1 MAKKVVEQ
9 KSKLK
14 KNLIVFYDYW
24 NSKNYFL
31 LFLGI
36 IVLTLGYFLMSIGPW
51 DNFLSLDVSPV
62 VLLIAYLIIIPLA
75 VLLNFK
81 KSE

>member
-1 MAKKVVEQ
+1 MKKAAEQ
-9 KSKLK
+9 KSKSK

-24 NSKNYFL
+24 NLKNYFL
-31 LFLGI
+31 VLVGI
-36 IVLTLGYFLMSIGPW
+36 IVLILGYFLMSIDPW

-81 KSE
+81 KPE

>member
-1 MAKKVVEQ
+1 MKKAAEQ
-9 KSKLK
+9 KSKSK

-24 NSKNYFL
+24 NLKNYFL
-31 LFLGI
+31 LLVGI
-36 IVLTLGYFLMSIGPW
+36 IVLILGYFLMSIDPW

-81 KSE
+81 KPE

>member
-75 VLLNFK
+75 VF
-81 KSE
+81 

>member
-1 MAKKVVEQ
+1 VKKAAEQ
-9 KSKLK
+9 KSKSK

-24 NSKNYFL
+24 NLKNYFL
-31 LFLGI
+31 VLVGI
-36 IVLTLGYFLMSIGPW
+36 IVLILGYFLMSIDPW

-81 KSE
+81 KPE

>member
-1 MAKKVVEQ
+1 MAKKVVEL

-14 KNLIVFYDYW
+14 KNLIVFHDYW

>member
-51 DNFLSLDVSPV
+51 DNFLSLDVSPI

-81 KSE
+81 KPE

>member
-1 MAKKVVEQ
+1 MKKAAEQ
-9 KSKLK
+9 KSKSK

-24 NSKNYFL
+24 NLKNYFL
-31 LFLGI
+31 VLVGI
-36 IVLTLGYFLMSIGPW
+36 IVLILGYFLMSIDPW

>member
-36 IVLTLGYFLMSIGPW
+36 IVLTLGYFLMSISPW

-81 KSE
+81 KPE

>member
-81 KSE
+81 KPE